1 MMLSLPESGV
11 AGACFGAFWRLRIFT
26 SSLMGSGVHWSIY
39 SAYWPDRIMALVISE
54 AVRNGTPE
62 ATTVRGPLWVSNR
75 KSRFILASG
84 AVLRSEEEIASES
97 SAFWVRPNRMH
108 PRRNVKEDLI
118 FAHLAGNR
126 RPAGPGAPE
135 YRTGLTR

>member
-54 AVRNGTPE
+54 AVRSGTPE

-84 AVLRSEEEIASES
+84 AVLRSEGGSVASES
-97 SAFWVRPNRMH
+97 SAFWTRHSRTH
-108 PRRNVKEDLI
+108 LWRN
-118 FAHLAGNR
+118 A
-126 RPAGPGAPE
+126 
-135 YRTGLTR
+135 